1 MNRNAAGFQNWRAG
15 YRCLF
20 AAIALA
26 LVFATT
32 AAAQQ
37 KDKKK
42 KQAADETQPAPDAT
56 KSLPDE
62 QRVDLVISNMLGA
75 WQIGDTDKLHKV
87 MADDVVVVN
96 GNWAPPVVGW
106 AEYLKAYQL
115 QRARA
120 NQVRLERSNTLIR
133 VTGNVAWACYQWDF
147 SGIVDGQASG
157 ARGQTTLILEKRN
170 DAWIIVHNHT
180 SVVETALQPKPAAT
194 APAPAPAA
202 KP

>member
-1 MNRNAAGFQNWRAG
+1 MNRNAARIQNSWAG
-15 YRCLF
+15 YWRLI
-20 AAIALA
+20 AAIALV
-26 LVFATT
+26 LVLATT

-42 KQAADETQPAPDAT
+42 KQADQAQPQPDAT
-56 KSLPDE
+56 KALPDE
-62 QRVDLVISNMLGA
+62 QRIDLVISDMLGA
-75 WQIGDTDKLHKV
+75 WQIGDTDKLHKDI
-87 MADDVVVVN
+87 ADDVVVVN

-106 AEYLKAYQL
+106 PEYLKAYQM

-147 SGIVDGQASG
+147 SGIVDGKPSG

-180 SVVETALQPKPAAT
+180 SIVETALQPSPAAT

>member
-1 MNRNAAGFQNWRAG
+1 MNRNAARMQNSRAR
-15 YRCLF
+15 YRWLF
-20 AAIALA
+20 GVLA
-26 LVFATT
+26 LTLAFATT
-32 AAAQQ
+32 APAQQ

-42 KQAADETQPAPDAT
+42 KQQADQAQPQPDAT

-62 QRVDLVISNMLGA
+62 QRIDLVISNMLGA
-75 WQIGDTDKLHKV
+75 WQIGDTDKLHKDI
-87 MADDVVVVN
+87 ADDVVVVN

-106 AEYLKAYQL
+106 AEYLRAYQL

-147 SGIVDGQASG
+147 SGIVDGQPSG

-180 SVVETALQPKPAAT
+180 SIVETALQPSPAAT

>member
-1 MNRNAAGFQNWRAG
+1 MNRNAAGFQNSRAG
-15 YRCLF
+15 HWRVF

-32 AAAQQ
+32 APAQQ

-42 KQAADETQPAPDAT
+42 KQTDQAQPQPDAT
-56 KSLPDE
+56 KALPDE
-62 QRVDLVISNMLGA
+62 QRIDLLISDMLGA
-75 WQIGDTDKLHKV
+75 WQIGDTDKLHKDI
-87 MADDVVVVN
+87 ADDVVVVN

-147 SGIVDGQASG
+147 SGIVDGQPSG
-157 ARGQTTLILEKRN
+157 ARGQTTLILQKRN

-180 SVVETALQPKPAAT
+180 SIVETALQPSPAAT